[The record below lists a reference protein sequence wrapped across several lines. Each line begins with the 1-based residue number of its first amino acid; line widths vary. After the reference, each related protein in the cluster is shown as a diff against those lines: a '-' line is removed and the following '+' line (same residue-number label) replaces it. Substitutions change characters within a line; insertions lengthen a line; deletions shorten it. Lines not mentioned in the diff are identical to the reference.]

1 MEKIFSKAAAIA
13 IPYSILGIAC
23 KASGHN
29 GGAALTSGFRSLG
42 GTFGMKG
49 GLVTLGTI
57 GLAAEFVTE
66 KTIGIVLNNAV
77 KNLCF
82 EGESQ
87 ETIFSKFQQLQKAC
101 SEHNRN
107 CKEKCKLRCQLS
119 RSSDQYTADDRRTGQ
134 NVVTLP

>member
-87 ETIFSKFQQLQKAC
+87 ETIFSKIDKYPISKELKLKLKETVRQYSVLSSQK
-101 SEHNRN
+101 
-107 CKEKCKLRCQLS
+107 
-119 RSSDQYTADDRRTGQ
+119 
-134 NVVTLP
+134 